1 MQDYLC
7 ACVRER
13 EIKTERH
20 RERNRQSGRM
30 TCKERKRE
38 GVIK

>member
-1 MQDYLC
+1 MQ
-7 ACVRER
+7 ACVCERERER

-20 RERNRQSGRM
+20 RERIRQSGKI
-30 TCKERKRE
+30 TYKERKRE